1 MLMSDAVYQSIGIPP
16 GKPLLQMSDFNSLIA
31 LSQKHKVPV
40 FALSDAQLEQTGI
53 VLERTKKSMHNFRD
67 LFSDAA
73 DRIMALTSYDQGH

>member
-1 MLMSDAVYQSIGIPP
+1 
-16 GKPLLQMSDFNSLIA
+16 MSDFNGLIA

-53 VLERTKKSMHNFRD
+53 VLKRTKASMNKFCQ

-73 DRIMALTSYDQGH
+73 DRIIALTDHARGT